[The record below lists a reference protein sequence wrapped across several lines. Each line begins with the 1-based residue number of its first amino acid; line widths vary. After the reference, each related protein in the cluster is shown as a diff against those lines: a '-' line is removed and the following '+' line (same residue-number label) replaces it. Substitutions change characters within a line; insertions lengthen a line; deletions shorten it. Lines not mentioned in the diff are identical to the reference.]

1 MPQRHHQG
9 HKRTPKQLALII
21 KRCLPMVLTGS
32 GMLCTTANAE
42 EYYFDPIMLET
53 TKSGMQTTDL
63 SRFSK
68 KYAQLPGTYQVDIWL
83 NKKKVSQKKITF
95 TANAEQLLQPQFTV
109 EQLRELGIKVDEIP
123 ALAEKDDDSVINSL
137 EQIIPGTAAEFDFNH
152 QQLNLSIPQIALYR
166 DARGYVSP
174 SRWDDGIP
182 TLFTNY
188 SFTGSDNRYR
198 QGNRSQRQYL
208 NMQNGANFGPWRLRN
223 YSTWTRNDQTSSWNT
238 ISSYL
243 QRDIKALK
251 SQLLLGESAT
261 SGSIFSSYTFTGVQL
276 ASDDNMLPNS
286 QRGFAPTVRGIANSS
301 AIVTIRQ
308 NGYVIYQSNVSAG
321 AFEINDLYPSSNSG
335 DLEVTIEESDGTQ
348 RRFIQP
354 YSSLPMMQRPGHLKY
369 SATAGRYR
377 ADANSDSKEPEFAEA
392 TAIYGLNNTFTLYGG
407 LLGSEDYYALGIGI
421 GGTLGALGALSMDIN
436 RADTQFDN
444 QHSFHGYQ
452 WRTQYIKDIPE
463 TNTNIAVSY
472 YRYTN
477 DGYFSFN
484 EANTRNWDYNSRQKS
499 EIQFNISQTIFDGVS
514 LYASGSQQD
523 YWGNN
528 DKNRNISVGVSGQ
541 QWGVGYSLNYQY
553 SRYTD
558 QNNDRALSLNLS
570 IPLERW
576 LPRSRV
582 SYQMTSQKDRPTQ
595 HEMRLDGSL
604 LDDGRLSYSL
614 EQSLDDDNNH
624 NSSLNASYRS
634 PYGTF
639 SAGYSYGNDSSQYNY
654 GVTGGVVNMCAER
667 KLPFVAGHALNCY
680 NAVTLKI
687 LLKQGMMRWCMPVE
701 LSRDWLVNLLNQCD
715 ELGIRNQF
723 EVEVLSYGHLPLA
736 YSARCFTARS
746 EDRPKDECETCC
758 IKYPNGRNVLSQENQ
773 QVFVLNGIQTMSGY
787 VYNLGNELA
796 SMQGLVDVV
805 RLSPQGT
812 DTFAML
818 DAFRANENGAAP
830 LPLTANSD
838 CNGYWRRLA
847 GLELQA

>member
-152 QQLNLSIPQIALYR
+152 QQLNLSIPQSALYR

-286 QRGFAPTVRGIANSS
+286 QRGFAPTVRGI
-301 AIVTIRQ
+301 
-308 NGYVIYQSNVSAG
+308 
-321 AFEINDLYPSSNSG
+321 
-335 DLEVTIEESDGTQ
+335 
-348 RRFIQP
+348 
-354 YSSLPMMQRPGHLKY
+354 
-369 SATAGRYR
+369 
-377 ADANSDSKEPEFAEA
+377 ANSDSKEPEFAEA

-654 GVTGGVVNMCAER
+654 GVTGSVVIHPHGVTLSQYLGNAFALIDANGASGVRIQNYPGIATDPFGYAVVPYLTTYQENRLSVDTTQLPDNVDLEQTTQFVVPNRGAMVAAR
-667 KLPFVAGHALNCY
+667 FNANIGYRVLVTVSDRNGKPLPFGA
-680 NAVTLKI
+680 
-687 LLKQGMMRWCMPVE
+687 
-701 LSRDWLVNLLNQCD
+701 
-715 ELGIRNQF
+715 
-723 EVEVLSYGHLPLA
+723 
-736 YSARCFTARS
+736 
-746 EDRPKDECETCC
+746 
-758 IKYPNGRNVLSQENQ
+758 
-773 QVFVLNGIQTMSGY
+773 
-787 VYNLGNELA
+787 LA
-796 SMQGLVDVV
+796 SNDDTGQQSIVDEGGILYLSGISSKSQSWTV
-805 RLSPQGT
+805 RWGNQADQQCQFAFSTPDSEPTTSVLQGT
-812 DTFAML
+812 AQ
-818 DAFRANENGAAP
+818 
-830 LPLTANSD
+830 
-838 CNGYWRRLA
+838 CH
-847 GLELQA
+847 

>member
-1 MPQRHHQG
+1 MIMAAVPGQKLVHCNNKYKNTGHQGMPQRHHQG

-152 QQLNLSIPQIALYR
+152 QRLNLSIPQIALYR

-223 YSTWTRNDQTSSWNT
+223 YSTWTRNDQASSWNT

-308 NGYVIYQSNVSAG
+308 NGYVIYQSNVPAG

-499 EIQFNISQTIFDGVS
+499 EIQ
-514 LYASGSQQD
+514 L
-523 YWGNN
+523 
-528 DKNRNISVGVSGQ
+528 
-541 QWGVGYSLNYQY
+541 
-553 SRYTD
+553 
-558 QNNDRALSLNLS
+558 
-570 IPLERW
+570 
-576 LPRSRV
+576 
-582 SYQMTSQKDRPTQ
+582 
-595 HEMRLDGSL
+595 
-604 LDDGRLSYSL
+604 
-614 EQSLDDDNNH
+614 
-624 NSSLNASYRS
+624 
-634 PYGTF
+634 
-639 SAGYSYGNDSSQYNY
+639 
-654 GVTGGVVNMCAER
+654 
-667 KLPFVAGHALNCY
+667 
-680 NAVTLKI
+680 
-687 LLKQGMMRWCMPVE
+687 
-701 LSRDWLVNLLNQCD
+701 
-715 ELGIRNQF
+715 
-723 EVEVLSYGHLPLA
+723 
-736 YSARCFTARS
+736 
-746 EDRPKDECETCC
+746 
-758 IKYPNGRNVLSQENQ
+758 
-773 QVFVLNGIQTMSGY
+773 
-787 VYNLGNELA
+787 
-796 SMQGLVDVV
+796 
-805 RLSPQGT
+805 
-812 DTFAML
+812 
-818 DAFRANENGAAP
+818 
-830 LPLTANSD
+830 
-838 CNGYWRRLA
+838 
-847 GLELQA
+847 

>member
-1 MPQRHHQG
+1 M
-9 HKRTPKQLALII
+9 
-21 KRCLPMVLTGS
+21 
-32 GMLCTTANAE
+32 
-42 EYYFDPIMLET
+42 
-53 TKSGMQTTDL
+53 
-63 SRFSK
+63 
-68 KYAQLPGTYQVDIWL
+68 
-83 NKKKVSQKKITF
+83 
-95 TANAEQLLQPQFTV
+95 
-109 EQLRELGIKVDEIP
+109 DEIP

-152 QQLNLSIPQIALYR
+152 QRLNLSIPQIALYR

-308 NGYVIYQSNVSAG
+308 NGYVIYQSNVPAG

-392 TAIYGLNNTFTLYGG
+392 TAIYGLNNTFTLYSG

-477 DGYFSFN
+477 DGYFSFD

-528 DKNRNISVGVSGQ
+528 EKNRNISVGVSGQ
-541 QWGVGYSLNYQY
+541 QWGIGYSLNYQY

-624 NSSLNASYRS
+624 NSSVNASYRS

-654 GVTGGVVNMCAER
+654 GVTGGVVIHPHGVTLSQYLGNAFALIDANGASGVRIQNYPGIATDPFGYAVVPYLTTYQENRLSVDTTQLPDNVDLEQTTQFVVPNRGAMVAAR
-667 KLPFVAGHALNCY
+667 FNANIGYRVLVTVSDRNGKPLPFGA
-680 NAVTLKI
+680 
-687 LLKQGMMRWCMPVE
+687 
-701 LSRDWLVNLLNQCD
+701 
-715 ELGIRNQF
+715 
-723 EVEVLSYGHLPLA
+723 
-736 YSARCFTARS
+736 
-746 EDRPKDECETCC
+746 
-758 IKYPNGRNVLSQENQ
+758 
-773 QVFVLNGIQTMSGY
+773 
-787 VYNLGNELA
+787 LA
-796 SMQGLVDVV
+796 SNDETGQQSIVDEGGILYLSGISSKSQSWTV
-805 RLSPQGT
+805 RWGNQADQQCQFAFSTPDSEPTTSVLQGT
-812 DTFAML
+812 AQ
-818 DAFRANENGAAP
+818 
-830 LPLTANSD
+830 
-838 CNGYWRRLA
+838 CH
-847 GLELQA
+847 

>member
-1 MPQRHHQG
+1 
-9 HKRTPKQLALII
+9 
-21 KRCLPMVLTGS
+21 
-32 GMLCTTANAE
+32 
-42 EYYFDPIMLET
+42 MLET

-68 KYAQLPGTYQVDIWL
+68 KYAQLLGTYQVDIWL

-152 QQLNLSIPQIALYR
+152 QRLNLSIPQIALYR

-308 NGYVIYQSNVSAG
+308 NGYVIYQSNVPAG

-392 TAIYGLNNTFTLYGG
+392 TAIYGLNNTFTLYSG

-477 DGYFSFN
+477 DGYFSFD

-528 DKNRNISVGVSGQ
+528 EKNRNISVGVSGQ
-541 QWGVGYSLNYQY
+541 QWGIGYSLNYQY

-624 NSSLNASYRS
+624 NSSVNASYRS

-654 GVTGGVVNMCAER
+654 GVTGGVVIHPHGVTLSQYLGNAFALIDANGASGVRIQNYPGIATDPFGYAVVPYLTTYQENRLSVDTTQLPDNVDLEQTTQFVVPNRGAMVAAR
-667 KLPFVAGHALNCY
+667 FNANIGYRVLVTVSDRNGKPLPFGA
-680 NAVTLKI
+680 
-687 LLKQGMMRWCMPVE
+687 
-701 LSRDWLVNLLNQCD
+701 
-715 ELGIRNQF
+715 
-723 EVEVLSYGHLPLA
+723 
-736 YSARCFTARS
+736 
-746 EDRPKDECETCC
+746 
-758 IKYPNGRNVLSQENQ
+758 
-773 QVFVLNGIQTMSGY
+773 
-787 VYNLGNELA
+787 LA
-796 SMQGLVDVV
+796 SNDETGQQSIVDEGGILYLSGISSKSQSWTV
-805 RLSPQGT
+805 RWGNQADQQCQFAFSTPDSEPTTSVLQGT
-812 DTFAML
+812 AQ
-818 DAFRANENGAAP
+818 
-830 LPLTANSD
+830 
-838 CNGYWRRLA
+838 CH
-847 GLELQA
+847 

>member
-9 HKRTPKQLALII
+9 HKCTPKQLALII
-21 KRCLPMVLTGS
+21 KRCLPIVLTGS

-42 EYYFDPIMLET
+42 EYYFDPTMLET

-95 TANAEQLLQPQFTV
+95 IANAEQLLEPQFTV

-123 ALAEKDDDSVINSL
+123 ALAEKDNDSVINSL

-152 QQLNLSIPQIALYR
+152 QRLNLSIPQIALYR

-188 SFTGSDNRYR
+188 SFTGSENRYR

-223 YSTWTRNDQTSSWNT
+223 YSTWTRNDQASNWNT

-251 SQLLLGESAT
+251 SQLLMGESAT

-308 NGYVIYQSNVSAG
+308 NGYVIYQSNVPAG

-348 RRFIQP
+348 RHFIQP

-377 ADANSDSKEPEFAEA
+377 ADAGSDSKEPEFAEA

-407 LLGSEDYYALGIGI
+407 LLGSEDYYALGVGI
-421 GGTLGALGALSMDIN
+421 GSTLGALGALSMDIN

-444 QHSFHGYQ
+444 QYSFDGYQ

-477 DGYFSFN
+477 DGYFSFD
-484 EANTRNWDYNSRQKS
+484 EANTRNLNYNSRQKS

-528 DKNRNISVGVSGQ
+528 EKNRNISVGVSGQ
-541 QWGVGYSLNYQY
+541 QWGIGYSLNYQY

-558 QNNDRALSLNLS
+558 ENNDRALSLNLS

-639 SAGYSYGNDSSQYNY
+639 SGGYNYGNDSRQYNY
-654 GVTGGVVNMCAER
+654 GVTGGVVIHPHGVTLSQYLGNAFALIDANGASGVKIQNYPGIATDPFGYAVVPYLTTYQENRLSVDTTQLPDNVDLEQTTQFVVPSRGAMVAAR
-667 KLPFVAGHALNCY
+667 FNANIGYRVLVTVSDRNGKPLPFGA
-680 NAVTLKI
+680 
-687 LLKQGMMRWCMPVE
+687 
-701 LSRDWLVNLLNQCD
+701 
-715 ELGIRNQF
+715 
-723 EVEVLSYGHLPLA
+723 
-736 YSARCFTARS
+736 
-746 EDRPKDECETCC
+746 
-758 IKYPNGRNVLSQENQ
+758 
-773 QVFVLNGIQTMSGY
+773 
-787 VYNLGNELA
+787 LA
-796 SMQGLVDVV
+796 SNDETGQQSIVDEGGILYLSGVSSKSQSWTV
-805 RLSPQGT
+805 RWGNQAAQQCQFAFSTPDSEPTASVLQGT
-812 DTFAML
+812 AQ
-818 DAFRANENGAAP
+818 
-830 LPLTANSD
+830 
-838 CNGYWRRLA
+838 CH
-847 GLELQA
+847 

>member
-152 QQLNLSIPQIALYR
+152 QQLNLSIPQSALYR

-286 QRGFAPTVRGIANSS
+286 QRGFAPTVRGI
-301 AIVTIRQ
+301 
-308 NGYVIYQSNVSAG
+308 
-321 AFEINDLYPSSNSG
+321 
-335 DLEVTIEESDGTQ
+335 
-348 RRFIQP
+348 
-354 YSSLPMMQRPGHLKY
+354 
-369 SATAGRYR
+369 
-377 ADANSDSKEPEFAEA
+377 ANSDSKEPEFAEA

-654 GVTGGVVNMCAER
+654 GVTGGVVIHPHGVTLSQYLGNAFALIDANGASGVRIQNYPGIATDPFGYAVVPYLTTYQENRLSVDTTQLPDNVDLEQTTQFVVPNRGAMVAAR
-667 KLPFVAGHALNCY
+667 FNANIGYRVLVTVSDRNGKPLPFGA
-680 NAVTLKI
+680 
-687 LLKQGMMRWCMPVE
+687 
-701 LSRDWLVNLLNQCD
+701 
-715 ELGIRNQF
+715 
-723 EVEVLSYGHLPLA
+723 
-736 YSARCFTARS
+736 
-746 EDRPKDECETCC
+746 
-758 IKYPNGRNVLSQENQ
+758 
-773 QVFVLNGIQTMSGY
+773 
-787 VYNLGNELA
+787 LA
-796 SMQGLVDVV
+796 SNDDTGQQSIVDEGGILYLSGISSKSQSWTV
-805 RLSPQGT
+805 RWGNQADQQCQFAFSTPDSEPTTSVLQGT
-812 DTFAML
+812 AQ
-818 DAFRANENGAAP
+818 
-830 LPLTANSD
+830 
-838 CNGYWRRLA
+838 CH
-847 GLELQA
+847 

>member
-1 MPQRHHQG
+1 M
-9 HKRTPKQLALII
+9 
-21 KRCLPMVLTGS
+21 
-32 GMLCTTANAE
+32 
-42 EYYFDPIMLET
+42 
-53 TKSGMQTTDL
+53 
-63 SRFSK
+63 
-68 KYAQLPGTYQVDIWL
+68 
-83 NKKKVSQKKITF
+83 
-95 TANAEQLLQPQFTV
+95 
-109 EQLRELGIKVDEIP
+109 
-123 ALAEKDDDSVINSL
+123 
-137 EQIIPGTAAEFDFNH
+137 
-152 QQLNLSIPQIALYR
+152 
-166 DARGYVSP
+166 
-174 SRWDDGIP
+174 
-182 TLFTNY
+182 
-188 SFTGSDNRYR
+188 
-198 QGNRSQRQYL
+198 
-208 NMQNGANFGPWRLRN
+208 
-223 YSTWTRNDQTSSWNT
+223 
-238 ISSYL
+238 
-243 QRDIKALK
+243 
-251 SQLLLGESAT
+251 
-261 SGSIFSSYTFTGVQL
+261 
-276 ASDDNMLPNS
+276 
-286 QRGFAPTVRGIANSS
+286 AP
-301 AIVTIRQ
+301 
-308 NGYVIYQSNVSAG
+308 
-321 AFEINDLYPSSNSG
+321 L
-335 DLEVTIEESDGTQ
+335 
-348 RRFIQP
+348 
-354 YSSLPMMQRPGHLKY
+354 
-369 SATAGRYR
+369 
-377 ADANSDSKEPEFAEA
+377 PEFAEA

-654 GVTGGVVNMCAER
+654 GVTGSVVIHPHGVTLSQYLGNAFALIDANGASGVRIQNYPGIATDPFGYAVVPYLTTYQENRLSVDTTQLPDNVDLEQTTQFVVPNRGAMVAAR
-667 KLPFVAGHALNCY
+667 FNANIGYRVLVTVSDRNGKPLPFGA
-680 NAVTLKI
+680 
-687 LLKQGMMRWCMPVE
+687 
-701 LSRDWLVNLLNQCD
+701 
-715 ELGIRNQF
+715 
-723 EVEVLSYGHLPLA
+723 
-736 YSARCFTARS
+736 
-746 EDRPKDECETCC
+746 
-758 IKYPNGRNVLSQENQ
+758 
-773 QVFVLNGIQTMSGY
+773 
-787 VYNLGNELA
+787 LA
-796 SMQGLVDVV
+796 SNDDTGQQSIVDEGGILYLSGISSKSQSWTV
-805 RLSPQGT
+805 RWGNQADQQCQFAFSTPDSEPTTSVLQGT
-812 DTFAML
+812 AQ
-818 DAFRANENGAAP
+818 
-830 LPLTANSD
+830 
-838 CNGYWRRLA
+838 CH
-847 GLELQA
+847 

>member
-152 QQLNLSIPQIALYR
+152 QRLNLSIPQIALYR

-308 NGYVIYQSNVSAG
+308 NGYVIYQSNVPAG

-392 TAIYGLNNTFTLYGG
+392 TAIYGLNNTFTLYSG

-477 DGYFSFN
+477 DGYFSFD

-528 DKNRNISVGVSGQ
+528 EKNRNISVGVSGQ
-541 QWGVGYSLNYQY
+541 QWGIGYSLNYQY

-604 LDDGRLSYSL
+604 LDDG
-614 EQSLDDDNNH
+614 
-624 NSSLNASYRS
+624 
-634 PYGTF
+634 
-639 SAGYSYGNDSSQYNY
+639 
-654 GVTGGVVNMCAER
+654 
-667 KLPFVAGHALNCY
+667 
-680 NAVTLKI
+680 
-687 LLKQGMMRWCMPVE
+687 
-701 LSRDWLVNLLNQCD
+701 
-715 ELGIRNQF
+715 
-723 EVEVLSYGHLPLA
+723 
-736 YSARCFTARS
+736 
-746 EDRPKDECETCC
+746 
-758 IKYPNGRNVLSQENQ
+758 
-773 QVFVLNGIQTMSGY
+773 
-787 VYNLGNELA
+787 
-796 SMQGLVDVV
+796 
-805 RLSPQGT
+805 
-812 DTFAML
+812 
-818 DAFRANENGAAP
+818 
-830 LPLTANSD
+830 
-838 CNGYWRRLA
+838 
-847 GLELQA
+847 

>member
-152 QQLNLSIPQIALYR
+152 QRLNLSIPQIALYR

-223 YSTWTRNDQTSSWNT
+223 YSTWTRNDQASSWNT

-308 NGYVIYQSNVSAG
+308 NGYVIYQSNVPAG
-321 AFEINDLYPSSNSG
+321 AFEINDLYPSSNNG

-354 YSSLPMMQRPGHLKY
+354 YSSLPMMQRPRHLKY

-407 LLGSEDYYALGIGI
+407 
-421 GGTLGALGALSMDIN
+421 
-436 RADTQFDN
+436 R
-444 QHSFHGYQ
+444 
-452 WRTQYIKDIPE
+452 
-463 TNTNIAVSY
+463 
-472 YRYTN
+472 
-477 DGYFSFN
+477 
-484 EANTRNWDYNSRQKS
+484 
-499 EIQFNISQTIFDGVS
+499 
-514 LYASGSQQD
+514 
-523 YWGNN
+523 
-528 DKNRNISVGVSGQ
+528 SV
-541 QWGVGYSLNYQY
+541 
-553 SRYTD
+553 
-558 QNNDRALSLNLS
+558 
-570 IPLERW
+570 
-576 LPRSRV
+576 
-582 SYQMTSQKDRPTQ
+582 
-595 HEMRLDGSL
+595 
-604 LDDGRLSYSL
+604 
-614 EQSLDDDNNH
+614 
-624 NSSLNASYRS
+624 
-634 PYGTF
+634 
-639 SAGYSYGNDSSQYNY
+639 
-654 GVTGGVVNMCAER
+654 
-667 KLPFVAGHALNCY
+667 
-680 NAVTLKI
+680 LKI
-687 LLKQGMMRWCMPVE
+687 IMRWGSVSAAHLAHWARCRWISTE
-701 LSRDWLVNLLNQCD
+701 LTPNSITSTLFMAINGVRSTSKISRKPTPISLSATIAIPTMAILVLMKPIPAIGTITVAKKVKFN
-715 ELGIRNQF
+715 
-723 EVEVLSYGHLPLA
+723 ST
-736 YSARCFTARS
+736 SARQ
-746 EDRPKDECETCC
+746 
-758 IKYPNGRNVLSQENQ
+758 YLMG
-773 QVFVLNGIQTMSGY
+773 
-787 VYNLGNELA
+787 
-796 SMQGLVDVV
+796 
-805 RLSPQGT
+805 
-812 DTFAML
+812 
-818 DAFRANENGAAP
+818 
-830 LPLTANSD
+830 
-838 CNGYWRRLA
+838 
-847 GLELQA
+847 

>member
-286 QRGFAPTVRGIANSS
+286 QRGFAPTVRGIANS
-301 AIVTIRQ
+301 
-308 NGYVIYQSNVSAG
+308 
-321 AFEINDLYPSSNSG
+321 
-335 DLEVTIEESDGTQ
+335 
-348 RRFIQP
+348 
-354 YSSLPMMQRPGHLKY
+354 
-369 SATAGRYR
+369 
-377 ADANSDSKEPEFAEA
+377 DSKEPEFAEA

-654 GVTGGVVNMCAER
+654 GVTGSVVIHPHGVTLSQYLGNAFALIDANGASGVRIQNYPGIATDPFGYAVVPYLTTYQENRLSVDTTQLPDNVDLEQTTQFVVPNRGAMVAAR
-667 KLPFVAGHALNCY
+667 FNANIGYRVLVTVSDRNGKPLPFGA
-680 NAVTLKI
+680 
-687 LLKQGMMRWCMPVE
+687 
-701 LSRDWLVNLLNQCD
+701 
-715 ELGIRNQF
+715 
-723 EVEVLSYGHLPLA
+723 
-736 YSARCFTARS
+736 
-746 EDRPKDECETCC
+746 
-758 IKYPNGRNVLSQENQ
+758 
-773 QVFVLNGIQTMSGY
+773 
-787 VYNLGNELA
+787 LA
-796 SMQGLVDVV
+796 SNDDTGQQSIVDEGGILYLSGISSKSQSWTV
-805 RLSPQGT
+805 RWGNQADQQSQFAFSTPDSEPTTSVLQGT
-812 DTFAML
+812 AQ
-818 DAFRANENGAAP
+818 
-830 LPLTANSD
+830 
-838 CNGYWRRLA
+838 CH
-847 GLELQA
+847 

>member
-152 QQLNLSIPQIALYR
+152 QRLNLSIPQIALYR

-223 YSTWTRNDQTSSWNT
+223 YSTWTRNDQASSWNT

-308 NGYVIYQSNVSAG
+308 NGYVIYQSNVPAG

-484 EANTRNWDYNSRQKS
+484 EANTRNWNYN
-499 EIQFNISQTIFDGVS
+499 
-514 LYASGSQQD
+514 
-523 YWGNN
+523 
-528 DKNRNISVGVSGQ
+528 
-541 QWGVGYSLNYQY
+541 

-654 GVTGGVVNMCAER
+654 GVTGGVVIHPHGVTLSQYLGNAFALIDANGASGVRIQNYPGIATDPFGYAVVPYLTTYQENRLSVDITQLPDNVDLEQTTQFVVPNRGAMVAAR
-667 KLPFVAGHALNCY
+667 FNANIGYRVLVTVSDRNGKPLPFGA
-680 NAVTLKI
+680 
-687 LLKQGMMRWCMPVE
+687 
-701 LSRDWLVNLLNQCD
+701 
-715 ELGIRNQF
+715 
-723 EVEVLSYGHLPLA
+723 
-736 YSARCFTARS
+736 
-746 EDRPKDECETCC
+746 
-758 IKYPNGRNVLSQENQ
+758 
-773 QVFVLNGIQTMSGY
+773 
-787 VYNLGNELA
+787 LA
-796 SMQGLVDVV
+796 SNDETGQQSIVDEGGILYLSGISSKSQSWTV
-805 RLSPQGT
+805 RWGNQADQQCQFAFSTPDSEPTTSVLQGT
-812 DTFAML
+812 AQ
-818 DAFRANENGAAP
+818 
-830 LPLTANSD
+830 
-838 CNGYWRRLA
+838 CH
-847 GLELQA
+847 